1 MSGSNGGGPLN
12 SFALVAY
19 LPAPLG
25 SFIDGLRQELEPG
38 CVAKAHVTILP
49 PRLLACSPD
58 SAWAQLLGTLEEM
71 HPFRVELGGVKIFGR
86 SDVVYLSI
94 DRGNE
99 ELRQMH
105 TKLDR
110 GYCHLTPEVWDYC
123 PHITLAQNSE
133 ANQIA
138 RKFQV
143 ASRRWREFPYSPS
156 FRLEHVCF
164 VQNTW
169 GNRWRDLHEYDL
181 SASPVLKR

>member
-1 MSGSNGGGPLN
+1 
-12 SFALVAY
+12 
-19 LPAPLG
+19 
-25 SFIDGLRQELEPG
+25 
-38 CVAKAHVTILP
+38 
-49 PRLLACSPD
+49 
-58 SAWAQLLGTLEEM
+58 M